1 MPPQDLKDIPEVV
14 NFLRFQLN
22 LDYHVVYIN
31 LNIFFPS
38 CGLNILVNIL

>member
-31 LNIFFPS
+31 LNVLP
-38 CGLNILVNIL
+38 